1 MDIIPKIGGKGLGIQ
16 KVLDYYQIDRA
27 EAMAFGDDNNDIEML
42 KAVGRGIAMKNASE
56 QLKEIADEICG
67 EVAEDGIYYYCLEK
81 HLI

>member
-1 MDIIPKIGGKGLGIQ
+1 
-16 KVLDYYQIDRA
+16 
-27 EAMAFGDDNNDIEML
+27 MAFGDGNNDIEML